1 MAQTE
6 CLLLGSGFQSLVRQA
21 MSLRWDKSQEPSFPF
36 SRADKTWAHDLVVIA
51 SADFQTWL
59 SATSSLHSVTRG
71 GHAAKTAHQ
80 NCVVFLHLLVP
91 LLVTLEYLGLVTMAV
106 LIFRCWCLITKIT
119 ALEFLLLSINL
130 TYLDCPGKVVS
141 KSKTF
146 HVFSI
151 WSF

>member
-106 LIFRCWCLITKIT
+106 LIFRCWCLIMKIT
-119 ALEFLLLSINL
+119 ALECLLLSINL

-141 KSKTF
+141 EAKTF